1 METVDASTPV
11 KTPLKAQSVAAI
23 LGTRCTRMGGAAS
36 VNGDPNAG
44 LGSSPACSPLT
55 QPLPKP

>member
-1 METVDASTPV
+1 METVDASTPA

-44 LGSSPACSPLT
+44 LGSPLACSPLT
-55 QPLPKP
+55 QP